1 LDAEFNEELSIYGN
15 RKGTLKYPLDKPIPL
30 NAISKIVTFR
40 VKGRRNRLTKN
51 SLPIIS
57 LLTANAISLVGNV
70 LSAIAIPW
78 FVLQTTGSATQTGI
92 TGFFTVLPV
101 VLAGFLGGTLV
112 DRLGYKRTS
121 IIADLASGFTVALIP
136 LLYFTIGLEFW
147 QLMVLVFL
155 GALLDAPGSTAR
167 NALVPELAE
176 LAKIPLERATSLIHI
191 IERSARLIG
200 APLSGLL
207 IAWVGTENVLWL
219 NALSFFISAGIIGI
233 AIKIHEPAHTIEE
246 KAHRGKYTEE
256 LREGLRFIYNDKLM
270 LAIVIMIML
279 TNFMDAIFSGVVQP
293 VFVKQVYG
301 QALDLGLLI
310 AANGGGAVIGAV
322 LFSGFGP
329 RLPRHAVFVFG
340 FVLTSLRFFLYATFP
355 PLWVAI
361 LFVAISSIGAG
372 PLNPIIGA
380 VEFERIP
387 KSMRGRV
394 GGAIGAG
401 AWSAMPLG
409 MLVGGVLTEELGVRP
424 MLVGLGVIYFITTL
438 SMAFIPAMKEMNR
451 RKPVV

>member
-1 LDAEFNEELSIYGN
+1 MKA
-15 RKGTLKYPLDKPIPL
+15 RKMSST
-30 NAISKIVTFR
+30 
-40 VKGRRNRLTKN
+40 VKKN
-51 SLPIIS
+51 SLPIYS
-57 LLTANAISLVGNV
+57 LFIANAISLVGNV

-101 VLAGFLGGTLV
+101 VLAGFFGGTLV

-121 IIADLASGFTVALIP
+121 IIADIASGVTTALIP

-147 QLMVLVFL
+147 QLMILVFL
-155 GALLDAPGSTAR
+155 GALLDSPGSTAR
-167 NALVPELAE
+167 SALLPELAE
-176 LAKIPLERATSLIHI
+176 MAHMPIERATSLIHI
-191 IERSARLIG
+191 IERGSRLVG
-200 APLSGLL
+200 APLGGLL
-207 IAWVGTENVLWL
+207 IAWIGTENVLWL
-219 NALSFFISAGIIGI
+219 DAGSFFISAVIIGLTI
-233 AIKIHEPAHTIEE
+233 RVHEPAPTEQKE
-246 KAHRGKYTEE
+246 PGGKYFDE
-256 LREGLRFIYNDKLM
+256 LRAGLRFIYTDKLL

-279 TNFMDAIFSGVVQP
+279 TNFLDAIYSGVVQP

-310 AANGGGAVIGAV
+310 AANGAGAVIGA
-322 LFSGFGP
+322 LIFSAVGP

-340 FVLTSLRFFLYATFP
+340 FVLTSLRFFLFATYP
-355 PLWVAI
+355 SIWIAVP
-361 LFVAISSIGAG
+361 FVVFASMGAG

-380 VEFERIP
+380 VEFERVP
-387 KSMRGRV
+387 KNMRGRV

-409 MLVGGVLTEELGVRP
+409 MLVGGVLTEQLGLRP
-424 MLVGLGVIYFITTL
+424 MLLGLGIIYLITTL

-451 RKPVV
+451 REPVTE